1 MKAKYLA
8 SLFAGLL
15 IVGSVPAY
23 SDDQPQDQQKQDEQ
37 KAQKSEPKKV
47 KPHHHPRDEKGIG
60 GDPVTTEQP
69 EKVNPNPNQHF
80 HPRDGK

>member
-8 SLFAGLL
+8 SLAAGLL
-15 IVGSVPAY
+15 IAGSVPAY
-23 SDDQPQDQQKQDEQ
+23 SEEQPQNEQ
-37 KAQKSEPKKV
+37 PKVEKHEAKKV

-60 GDPVTTEQP
+60 GDPVLP
-69 EKVNPNPNQHF
+69 EKAGETNPNPENHF

>member
-1 MKAKYLA
+1 MKAKYVA
-8 SLFAGLL
+8 SIIAGVL

-23 SDDQPQDQQKQDEQ
+23 SDEQPQEEQQKVEKNDV
-37 KAQKSEPKKV
+37 KKV

-60 GDPVTTEQP
+60 GDPVIP
-69 EKVNPNPNQHF
+69 EKSGEVNPNPEKHF